1 MSENQLKKEKK
12 WLYFALGLVA
22 GFVICGAYSLIN
34 QLMHDKS
41 KSLTQTIKHIYHHES
56 SNDTLVKYV
65 NYVKKT
71 SAEEKNAARIKD
83 SLRLAAEADDMDEA
97 EFYMDDEELTDD
109 NVVVVDKIIDKKTLK
124 VQFKDADFND
134 VPASDIDII
143 HFEVQQWNTPIKNR
157 ISYHRD
163 NSMLQIKGL
172 SIDKITVVCYDHH
185 YYLNYGGQY
194 YLLEN
199 NESFQ
204 KLGPAVTLK

>member
-34 QLMHDKS
+34 QMVHNKS
-41 KSLTQTIKHIYHHES
+41 QSLTQTIKHIYHHEP

-65 NYVKKT
+65 NYVKK
-71 SAEEKNAARIKD
+71 SAPDKQALLKD
-83 SLRLAAEADDMDEA
+83 SLRMAAEADEMDEA
-97 EFYMDDEELTDD
+97 EFYMDEDEFADD
-109 NVVVVDKIIDKKTLK
+109 NVVLVDKIIGKKTVK
-124 VQFKDADFND
+124 VQFKDDDFND
-134 VPASDIDII
+134 IPASDNDII

-163 NSMLQIKGL
+163 NSVVQIKGL
-172 SIDKITVVCYDHH
+172 SIDKIAIVCYDRH
-185 YYLNYGGQY
+185 YYLHYADQY

-199 NESFQ
+199 NEGFQ
-204 KLGPAVTLK
+204 KIGPAVSFK